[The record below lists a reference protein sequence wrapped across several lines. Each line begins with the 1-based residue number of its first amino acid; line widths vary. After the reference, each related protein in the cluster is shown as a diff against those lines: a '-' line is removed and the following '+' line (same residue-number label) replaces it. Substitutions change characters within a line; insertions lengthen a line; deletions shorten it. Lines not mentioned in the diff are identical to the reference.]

1 MKVLTTL
8 ISACTLALT
17 GCGAA
22 EAGKS
27 NTPETLPQVQACFVT
42 QGKGFP
48 VTVEVVSESEDRKKG
63 LMGRNHLAENAG
75 MVFEYQE
82 QRPARYGFWMYKTLI
97 PLDIAFLDESGVIVS
112 IRHMLPC
119 TSSSSS
125 GCPIYPAGKPFRNA
139 VEMNA
144 GYFKA
149 HHIDEGDRL
158 IWPSEGTCPP

>member
-1 MKVLTTL
+1 MKALKAL
-8 ISACTLALT
+8 IPACTLALT
-17 GCGAA
+17 GCGAS
-22 EAGKS
+22 EAGKTD
-27 NTPETLPQVQACFVT
+27 TPVTLPQVQACFVSNNE
-42 QGKGFP
+42 GHA
-48 VTVEVVSESEDRKKG
+48 VTVEVATESEDRKTG
-63 LMGRNHLAENAG
+63 LMGRRDLAENAG

-119 TSSSSS
+119 TSSRASD
-125 GCPIYPAGKPFRNA
+125 CPIYPAGKPFRSA

-149 HHIDEGDRL
+149 HGIDEGDRF
-158 IWPSEGTCPP
+158 IWPLEGACPP

>member
-1 MKVLTTL
+1 MKALNTL
-8 ISACTLALT
+8 IPVCALALT

-22 EAGKS
+22 EAGKN
-27 NTPETLPQVQACFVT
+27 NTPTPLPQVQACFMSNGAGV
-42 QGKGFP
+42 P
-48 VTVEVVSESEDRKKG
+48 VTVEVASKSEDRKKG
-63 LMGRNHLAENAG
+63 LMGRRHLAENAG

-119 TSSSSS
+119 TSSRTSD
-125 GCPIYPAGKPFRNA
+125 CPIYPAGKPFRNA

-144 GYFKA
+144 GYFEA
-149 HHIDEGDRL
+149 HRIDEGDRL
-158 IWPSEGTCPP
+158 IWPSGNSCSS

>member
-8 ISACTLALT
+8 IPVCTLALT

-22 EAGKS
+22 EAGK
-27 NTPETLPQVQACFVT
+27 NNIPDTLPQVQACFVSH
-42 QGKGFP
+42 GEGFP
-48 VTVEVVSESEDRKKG
+48 VTVEVASESEDRKKG
-63 LMGRNHLAENAG
+63 LMGRRDLAEDAG

-97 PLDIAFLDESGVIVS
+97 PLDIAFLDERGVVVS

-119 TSSSSS
+119 TSSRTSD
-125 GCPIYPAGKPFRNA
+125 CPIYPAGKPFRNA

-144 GYFKA
+144 GYFET
-149 HHIDEGDRL
+149 HRIDEGDRL
-158 IWPSEGTCPP
+158 IWPSEGACPP

>member
-1 MKVLTTL
+1 MKALTNL
-8 ISACTLALT
+8 IPVCALALT

-22 EAGKS
+22 EAGKN
-27 NTPETLPQVQACFVT
+27 NTPVSLPQVQACFVSN
-42 QGKGFP
+42 GEGHS
-48 VTVEVVSESEDRKKG
+48 VTVEVASEAEDRKKG
-63 LMGRNHLAENAG
+63 LMGRRNLAENAG

-119 TSSSSS
+119 TSSRTSD
-125 GCPIYPAGKPFRNA
+125 CPIYPAGKPFWNA

-144 GYFKA
+144 GYFEA
-149 HHIDEGDRL
+149 RSIEEGDRL
-158 IWPSEGTCPP
+158 IWRSEAACPP

>member
-1 MKVLTTL
+1 MKVLTAL
-8 ISACTLALT
+8 IPCCALALT

-22 EAGKS
+22 EAGK
-27 NTPETLPQVQACFVT
+27 TDTAVELPRAQACFVSDGT
-42 QGKGFP
+42 GHS
-48 VTVEVVSESEDRKKG
+48 VTVEIASNPEERKRG
-63 LMGRNHLAENAG
+63 LMGRRDLGENAG

-119 TSSSSS
+119 TSSRTSD
-125 GCPIYPAGKPFRNA
+125 CPIYPAGKPFRNA

-149 HHIDEGDRL
+149 HRIDEGDRL